1 MRIESAQ
8 HQHLAFSAGDRIPP
22 IAPKANSLQDRVTL
36 SEKQDTD
43 VKATIASELSEKE
56 KRVVNQLRIQD
67 REVRAHEQ
75 AHKAAA
81 GSYAQGAPTFKYETG
96 PDGKRYAVGGEVQ
109 IDLSPVP
116 GDPRK
121 TITKAQ
127 TVQRAANAP
136 SNPSAQDRQVASQAA
151 QMAAEARREL
161 IAMQAEERDEVNKAS
176 SQGTTDP
183 GKGGASSEASEGFH
197 VSDTSRE
204 GARSSEQG
212 QSKPNNQFTREAAET
227 FRVHSNPP
235 STGSLLDI
243 AL

>member
-1 MRIESAQ
+1 MESGQ
-8 HQHLAFSAGDRIPP
+8 KGDPTSSSVLPGKSA
-22 IAPKANSLQDRVTL
+22 A
-36 SEKQDTD
+36 EKQETD
-43 VKATIASELSEKE
+43 VKATAESELSEKE
-56 KRVVNQLRIQD
+56 RQVVDQLRTQD

-96 PDGKRYAVGGEVQ
+96 PDGKRYAVGGEVK

-161 IAMQAEERDEVNKAS
+161 IIKQAEERDEVNKAS
-176 SQGTTDP
+176 SPGTTDS
-183 GKGGASSEASEGFH
+183 GKGEASSKAGEGSH
-197 VSDTSRE
+197 VKDTSRE
-204 GARSSEQG
+204 GAPSSEHG
-212 QSKPNNQFTREAAET
+212 QNKPNNQQIREAAEA
-227 FRVHSNPP
+227 FRVHSYPP

-243 AL
+243 AY